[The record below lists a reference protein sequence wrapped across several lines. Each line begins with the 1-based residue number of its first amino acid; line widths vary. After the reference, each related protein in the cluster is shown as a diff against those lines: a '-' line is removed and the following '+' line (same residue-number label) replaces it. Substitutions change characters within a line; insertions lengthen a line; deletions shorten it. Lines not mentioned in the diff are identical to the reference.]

1 MNRATTAVIRS
12 AKDGLDYE
20 LLRRPRGSICIQIHG
35 GGAVRVLAPLRTG
48 VGEIEQLLALRRP
61 WIDRKRAEQRAR
73 PPGVSTLPPTGAP
86 LPFLGEWLTLEL
98 TQGLK
103 TVGRVGTILRVPA
116 NGSEPALRAL
126 KGWYRDQ
133 TLRRALHIAPRY
145 TPLIRRNPTRFI
157 IREQK
162 TRWGS
167 CSSRGV
173 ISLNWRLMLG
183 APTLFEYVLVHEL
196 CHLVHPHHG
205 ARFWSEV
212 ARFVPD
218 HINRRRMLRHFPGSW
233 FVAP

>member
-20 LLRRPRGSICIQIHG
+20 LLRRPRGSICIQIDG

-73 PPGVSTLPPTGAP
+73 PPGVSTLPSTGAP

-98 TQGLK
+98 TQGVK
-103 TVGRVGTILRVPA
+103 TVERVGTILRVPA
-116 NGSEPALRAL
+116 DGSEPALRAL

-145 TPLIRRNPTRFI
+145 TPLIRREPKRFI

-205 ARFWSEV
+205 ARFWGEV